1 MMFNLPFTKV
11 WNEYHNPFIVWWK
24 ARKWFNFPY
33 IHFYCGK
40 VTWFFGMPIS
50 KTKYNKV
57 LDFRISALGWKW
69 KYSHVEHEWD
79 PYIVFTFFRKWQIM
93 WVFNYVHKNDEA
105 SSTRNIATWEA
116 MLDIVYNN
124 KSLSYVVR
132 NHKWLDTNGDTIDIT
147 HNLSWNGYFNY
158 LINEDLCNK

>member
-1 MMFNLPFTKV
+1 
-11 WNEYHNPFIVWWK
+11 
-24 ARKWFNFPY
+24 
-33 IHFYCGK
+33 
-40 VTWFFGMPIS
+40 
-50 KTKYNKV
+50 
-57 LDFRISALGWKW
+57 
-69 KYSHVEHEWD
+69 
-79 PYIVFTFFRKWQIM
+79 M